1 MNAGLPRLL
10 PLFLLDV
17 DGSLLQ
23 MDEALRVLGRDARNR
38 EAGRALGR
46 ALHMIKGNALML
58 GGELCDAIAEAAC
71 VAELLTKRDELDAE
85 AVLTLTGARRALGR
99 LVGQLH
105 ARAAA

>member
-1 MNAGLPRLL
+1 MNAALPRWL

-23 MDEALRVLGRDARNR
+23 MDEALRVLRRDARNQ

-71 VAELLTKRDELDAE
+71 VAERLTKRDELDAE
-85 AVLTLTGARRALGR
+85 TVLTLMGARRALGR

-105 ARAAA
+105 TRAAA